1 MEWPASP
8 PGVVDSPEIRSG
20 GTNHAGS
27 MLGIDL
33 GKNPRGII
41 GLDASGAVVWRRRVK
56 RETLIG
62 LVAKSSPWRR
72 AAALIALAVFSRIR
86 DAMSG

>member
-1 MEWPASP
+1 
-8 PGVVDSPEIRSG
+8 
-20 GTNHAGS
+20 

-33 GKNPRGII
+33 GENPRGVI
-41 GLDASGAVVWRRRVK
+41 GLDASGAVAWRRRVK

-62 LVAKSSPWRR
+62 LVGNRRPASSPWRR

-86 DAMSG
+86 ERDVRLMSLE